1 MVRTTSHKQISRTF
15 QGFFKDKLQFLRTKI
30 YSEFK
35 NQRSLIPFWTPH
47 EWLKQAM
54 ESFATF
60 SSSATVDHI
69 IFYFPPTTLC
79 KMTCNCILGTKRIW
93 NKETEVKY
101 CSCTKMFLRYPWV
114 LQVLTPRMSQIFLSE
129 KKLILQKIVSGVDKV
144 VNFKDFSRPY
154 KEIKYFSRRLLKF
167 KTFSRLSELR

>member
-15 QGFFKDKLQFLRTKI
+15 QGFFKDKLQFLTTKI

-35 NQRSLIPFWTPH
+35 NQRSLISFWTPH

-54 ESFATF
+54 ESFVTF

-93 NKETEVKY
+93 SKETEVKY
-101 CSCTKMFLRYPWV
+101 CSCPKCFYVTREFYRFSHRGWAKF
-114 LQVLTPRMSQIFLSE
+114 SSAE
-129 KKLILQKIVSGVDKV
+129 KKLVLQKIVSGVDKV
-144 VNFKDFSRPY
+144 VNFKRFSRPY

-167 KTFSRLSELR
+167 KAFSRLSELR

>member
-1 MVRTTSHKQISRTF
+1 MQAYLYVGANFCDPRLRRTFLNMVRTTSDKQISRTF

-60 SSSATVDHI
+60 SSSAIVDHI

-93 NKETEVKY
+93 NKGTEVKY
-101 CSCTKMFLRYPWV
+101 CSCTKMFLLYPWV

-129 KKLILQKIVSGVDKV
+129 KKKT
-144 VNFKDFSRPY
+144 NFTENCVRCRQGSEFQG
-154 KEIKYFSRRLLKF
+154 LF
-167 KTFSRLSELR
+167 KTL